1 MRVACGVH
9 MVPGIRW
16 SRVWLIEGD
25 DEVALVD
32 AGPLWT
38 SSAVAGYLRSIGR
51 GLQEVSLILMTHAHP
66 DHFGGAASLRLMTGA
81 RIVAHPA
88 DCRRLSDGTWTLSY
102 LGAGSVPAP
111 VPFLRRTPVD
121 LLVRD
126 GDVLPFSRAVRVLHT
141 PGHSPGSLC
150 YMLDGEGVLFTG
162 DTLFSDGR
170 KVARSAPFPK
180 SDRSLYRHSV
190 VRLAALDFDV
200 LCGGHGRAMV
210 GSGSAA
216 VRELVERCPQPPGWG
231 HVLARLARR
240 AGGLSRF
247 KRHRARRCPP
257 TGATGG

>member
-9 MVPGIRW
+9 MIPGIRW

-32 AGPLWT
+32 AGPPWA
-38 SSAVAGYLRSIGR
+38 SSVVADYLRSIGR

-66 DHFGGAASLRLMTGA
+66 DHFGGAASLRLSTGA

-88 DCRRLSDGTWTLSY
+88 DCRRLSDGTWSLSY
-102 LGAGSVPAP
+102 LGAGSVPVP

-121 LLVRD
+121 LLVGD
-126 GDVLPFSRAVRVLHT
+126 GDVLPFSRDVRVLHT

-150 YMLDGEGVLFTG
+150 YLLERDGILFSG

-180 SDRSLYRHSV
+180 SDRSLYRCSV
-190 VRLAALDFDV
+190 ARLAALEFDV
-200 LCGGHGRAMV
+200 LCGGHGRALV
-210 GSGSAA
+210 GSCSSA
-216 VRELVERCPQPPGWG
+216 VRELVKRRPEPPGWG
-231 HVLARLARR
+231 HVLARLAGRTGSPSRCKRR
-240 AGGLSRF
+240 
-247 KRHRARRCPP
+247 RRDPP
-257 TGATGG
+257 PGATGD